1 MLTVL
6 FNWVYIFLTTFC
18 LGQGFAY
25 AVEKKLNY
33 QIKKMDSILTA
44 GLIITTVYSQIF
56 SIFYKVELLA
66 NIFMLTVCILIMIVL
81 RKRIGQII
89 MTGFKEC
96 RISRKV
102 VILVLI
108 VLWSYFT
115 SRGYMAYDSDLY
127 HGQSIR
133 WIEEYGVVKGL
144 GNLHIRFAY
153 NSSVFA
159 LSALYS
165 MRFLMGQSLHTI
177 NGFFALVLSI
187 TVLDIADTW
196 KRKKLPLSGYARAA
210 AVYYLAVICDEVV
223 SPSSDYAAMCMIFFI
238 IIKWLDSLESK
249 EENDAVSPYA
259 LLCVCGVYALTL
271 KLTAGLILIL
281 VIKPAITLIREKRFK
296 EIALYIAMGIITA
309 VPWLVRTVI
318 ISGWLLYPFP
328 QLDLFSVDWKISAQ
342 KAATDAAEIKVWG
355 RGLYDAALAD
365 MPVTRWFPGWFS
377 TMLSASGKLLILA
390 DIVSAAILILTLFF
404 TVIKKKWQRLDYLL
418 VLTAVLFSYLYWQFS
433 APLLRYG
440 YAYVLLLAV
449 LTLGWVILELKK
461 DKIIYFLLLVYG
473 GYKLCMLIFYIYEVR
488 LLPNYLWQKD
498 YETYDVQ
505 AYEIAGETFY
515 YPIYGDRVG
524 YDYFPAAPEKMELE
538 FRGDGIKDGFR
549 LLY

>member
-6 FNWVYIFLTTFC
+6 FNWVYIFLTAFC

-25 AVEKKLNY
+25 AVEKKFNY
-33 QIKKMDSILTA
+33 QIKKTDSILVA
-44 GLIITTVYSQIF
+44 GLIIATVYSQIF

-66 NIFMLTVCILIMIVL
+66 NIFMLAVCILIMIAL
-81 RKRIGQII
+81 RKRIGQLIV
-89 MTGFKEC
+89 TGFKEC
-96 RISRKV
+96 HVSRKA

-115 SRGYMAYDSDLY
+115 SRGYLAYDSDLY

-165 MRFLMGQSLHTI
+165 MKFLLGQSLHTV
-177 NGFFALVLSI
+177 NGFFTLVLSI

-196 KRKKLPLSGYARAA
+196 KRKKLLLSGYARAA
-210 AVYYLAVICDEVV
+210 AVYYLVVICDEVV

-238 IIKWLDSLESK
+238 IIKWLDLLESK
-249 EENDAVSPYA
+249 EENDAVAPYA
-259 LLCVCGVYALTL
+259 LLCACGVYALTL

-281 VIKPAITLIREKRFK
+281 VIKPAITMIREKRFK
-296 EIALYIAMGIITA
+296 EIALYLTMGIITA
-309 VPWLVRTVI
+309 LPWLVRTVI

-342 KAATDAAEIKVWG
+342 KAATDAAEIKAWG
-355 RGLYDAALAD
+355 RGLYDAALEG
-365 MPVTRWFPGWFS
+365 MPITQWFPGWF
-377 TMLSASGKLLILA
+377 TTLSASGKLMILA
-390 DIVSAAILILTLFF
+390 DIVSSAILIFSFF
-404 TVIKKKWQRLDYLL
+404 YTIIKKKWQRLDYLL
-418 VLTAVLFSYLYWQFS
+418 VSATVLFSYMYWQLS
-433 APLLRYG
+433 APSLRYG

-449 LTLGWVILELKK
+449 LTFGGIILELKK
-461 DKIIYFLLLVYG
+461 DKIIYFLVLLYG
-473 GYKLCMLIFYIYEVR
+473 GYKICMLIFYIYEVR
-488 LLPNYLWQKD
+488 LIPNYLWQKD

-505 AYEIAGETFY
+505 AYEIDGEIFY
-515 YPIYGDRVG
+515 YPVYGDRVG
-524 YDYFPAAPEKMELE
+524 YDYFPAAPEKVELE

-549 LLY
+549 LRY

>member
-6 FNWVYIFLTTFC
+6 FNWVYIFLTAFC

-25 AVEKKLNY
+25 TVEKRFNY
-33 QIKKMDSILTA
+33 QIKKTDSILAA
-44 GLIITTVYSQIF
+44 GLIIATVYSQIF

-66 NIFMLTVCILIMIVL
+66 NVIMLIVCILIMTVL
-81 RKRIGQII
+81 RKRIGQMI
-89 MTGFKEC
+89 MTGLKKC
-96 RISRKV
+96 NISRTV

-165 MRFLMGQSLHTI
+165 MKFLIGQSLHTI

-196 KRKKLPLSGYARAA
+196 KRKKLLLSDYARAA
-210 AVYYLAVICDEVV
+210 AVYYLTVICDEVI

-238 IIKWLDSLESK
+238 IIKWLGLLES
-249 EENDAVSPYA
+249 EEEHDTEIPYA
-259 LLCVCGVYALTL
+259 LLCVCGVYALTI

-281 VIKPAITLIREKRFK
+281 VIKPVIILIRKKRFK
-296 EIALYIAMGIITA
+296 EMALYLAMGIIT
-309 VPWLVRTVI
+309 VIPWLVRTVI

-355 RGLYDAALAD
+355 RGLYDAALVD
-365 MPVTRWFPGWFS
+365 IPITKWFSNWFS
-377 TMLSASGKLLILA
+377 TMLSSFGKLLIIA
-390 DIVSAAILILTLFF
+390 DIAGIGIIVIILVF
-404 TVIKKKWQRLDYLL
+404 TIIKKKWQRFDYLL
-418 VLTAVLFSYLYWQFS
+418 VLTAILFSYLYWQFS

-449 LTLGWVILELKK
+449 LPLGGLIIGLKK
-461 DKIIYFLLLVYG
+461 DKIVYFLALLYG
-473 GYKLCMLIFYIYEVR
+473 GYKLCMIIFYIYEVG
-488 LLPNYLWQKD
+488 LLPNYLWQND
-498 YETYDVQ
+498 YGTYDVQ
-505 AYEIAGETFY
+505 AYEIEGETFY

-524 YDYFPAAPEKMELE
+524 YDYFPSAPGKVELE

-549 LLY
+549 PLY

>member
-6 FNWVYIFLTTFC
+6 VNWVYIFITTFC

-25 AVEKKLNY
+25 VVEKKLKFK
-33 QIKKMDSILTA
+33 IKKMDSILVA
-44 GLIITTVYSQIF
+44 GLIIATVYSQIF
-56 SIFYKVELLA
+56 SIFYKVGLLA
-66 NIFMLTVCILIMIVL
+66 NVFMIIVCLLIMIVF

-89 MTGFKEC
+89 MTGYKEC
-96 RISRKV
+96 RMSRKV
-102 VILVLI
+102 VIFVLI
-108 VLWSYFT
+108 VLWCYFT
-115 SRGYMAYDSDLY
+115 SRGYLAYDSDLY

-153 NSSVFA
+153 NSSLFA

-165 MRFLMGQSLHTI
+165 MKFLMGQSLHTV

-196 KRKKLPLSGYARAA
+196 KRKKLMLSGYARAA
-210 AVYYLAVICDEVV
+210 AVYYLAVICDEVL
-223 SPSSDYAAMCMIFFI
+223 SPSSDYAAMCMFFFI
-238 IIKWLDSLESK
+238 IIKWLDLLESK
-249 EENDAVSPYA
+249 EEHDAVSPYA

-281 VIKPAITLIREKRFK
+281 VIKPAVTLIREKRFK
-296 EIALYIAMGIITA
+296 ETAIYIVMGIITA
-309 VPWLVRTVI
+309 FPWLVRTVI

-355 RGLYDAALAD
+355 RGLYDVSLVN
-365 MPVTRWFPGWFS
+365 MPVTRWFYGWFS
-377 TMLSASGKLLILA
+377 TVLSVSEKLLILA
-390 DIVSAAILILTLFF
+390 DIASIGFFILTVFS
-404 TVIKKKWQRLDYLL
+404 TIIKKKWKNIDYLL
-418 VLTAVLFSYLYWQFS
+418 VLTAVLCSYLYWQFS

-449 LTLGWVILELKK
+449 LTIGGLLLELKR
-461 DKIIYFLLLVYG
+461 DRIIYYLILLYG
-473 GYKLCMLIFYIYEVR
+473 GYKLCMLTGYIYETGN
-488 LLPNYLWQKD
+488 LPNYLWQID
-498 YETYDVQ
+498 YGTYDLQ
-505 AYEIAGETFY
+505 SYEIEGEQFY
-515 YPIYGDRVG
+515 YPVSGDRTG
-524 YDYFPAAPEKMELE
+524 YEYFPAAPAKMELE
-538 FRGDGIKDGFR
+538 FRGDGIEDGFR
-549 LLY
+549 MIK

>member
-6 FNWVYIFLTTFC
+6 FNWVYIFFTTFC

-25 AVEKKLNY
+25 AVEKKLKY
-33 QIKKMDSILTA
+33 KIKKTDSILIA

-66 NIFMLTVCILIMIVL
+66 NVFLLTVCILIMFVL
-81 RKRIGQII
+81 RKRIRQII
-89 MTGFKEC
+89 VTGFKEC
-96 RISRKV
+96 RMSRKV

-108 VLWSYFT
+108 LLWSYFT

-144 GNLHIRFAY
+144 GNLHLRFAY

-165 MRFLMGQSLHTI
+165 MKFLIGQSLHTI

-187 TVLDIADTW
+187 TVLDISDTW
-196 KRKKLPLSGYARAA
+196 KRKKLLLSGYARAA
-210 AVYYLAVICDEVV
+210 TVYYLAVICDEVV
-223 SPSSDYAAMCMIFFI
+223 SPSSDYATMCMIFFI
-238 IIKWLDSLESK
+238 IIKWLDLLEAK
-249 EENDAVSPYA
+249 EENDTVSPYA

-296 EIALYIAMGIITA
+296 EIVFYLAMGIITA

-328 QLDLFSVDWKISAQ
+328 QLDLFSVNWKISVQ
-342 KAATDAAEIKVWG
+342 KAAADAAEIKAWG

-365 MPVTRWFPGWFS
+365 LPITRWFPDWFS
-377 TMLSASGKLLILA
+377 TTLSASGKLLILA
-390 DIVSAAILILTLFF
+390 DIVSAVILILSLCF
-404 TVIKKKWQRLDYLL
+404 TIIIKKWQRFDYLL
-418 VLTAVLFSYLYWQFS
+418 VLTAVLLSYLYWQFS
-433 APLLRYG
+433 APSLRYG

-449 LTLGWVILELKK
+449 LTFGGAMLELKK
-461 DKIIYFLLLVYG
+461 DKIIYFLVLIYG
-473 GYKLCMLIFYIYEVR
+473 GYKLCMLTFYIYEVR
-488 LLPNYLWQKD
+488 LLPNYLCQQD
-498 YETYDVQ
+498 YGTYDVQ
-505 AYEIAGETFY
+505 AYEIDGETFY
-515 YPIYGDRVG
+515 YPVNGDRAG
-524 YDYFPAAPEKMELE
+524 YDCFPSAPEKMELE

-549 LLY
+549 LIN